1 MEKRTKRIFL
11 WFEKRL
17 PYFVLAAAY
26 AISVGLFAL
35 YGEHNLDSD
44 MSSEMVLANLLNK
57 EGKILSTNWFYS
69 TEIRFVSPV
78 IIYQLGLKLFD
89 SWHMARTFAV
99 AVTLLGLI
107 ASVLYMAR
115 GAGMKKA
122 AIYCAAAMILP
133 LSRDYWLLFLYGG
146 CYTVHFSM
154 VCLVIGVILRLDGAK
169 RRIIRLSILCGL
181 SILLGMGGVRQ
192 IMILGAP
199 LIASA
204 ALLCIDE
211 ARRHENLCSMKGSQ
225 QMWIAVGS
233 VVSVVGLLVGYVINS
248 KVLSSKY
255 IFQNQ
260 NNTFIV
266 EFTFD
271 KLIEEFND
279 LLIFLGYDVDAK
291 LLSLGGLSAW
301 ASIILLCMM
310 LISVYILLTR
320 FMQAMNAKQ
329 RLLALFAG
337 SAVLIGLLLSTTTN
351 RGINNYNS
359 VHGVVY
365 YISGILMMVVSA
377 YLLIEVMSCR
387 MKGLRHVTLFAL
399 TMAFFLVAGTN
410 VKKHYRSTDANYEDA
425 ADWLVNHGY
434 TQGFSTFWNGNV
446 MIEASDGK
454 LDMYVFPSWT
464 MDALH
469 SWLQDRSHFEAL
481 PEGKV
486 FVYVDTREE
495 IWDPCACADES
506 RLIYESVGGRAY
518 AYDSAQEVMEIQSRY
533 RAEILAQRA
542 DVEESEYE

>member
-1 MEKRTKRIFL
+1 MGKRIKRIFL
-11 WFEKRL
+11 WLERRL
-17 PYFVLAAAY
+17 PYFVLTAAY
-26 AISVGLFAL
+26 VISVGLFAL

-78 IIYQLGLKLFD
+78 IIYQLGLQLFD

-107 ASVLYMAR
+107 VSVLYMVR
-115 GAGMKKA
+115 EAGMKKA
-122 AIYCAAAMILP
+122 AVYCAAAMTLP

-154 VCLVIGVILRLDGAK
+154 VCLVIGMVLRLYRAK
-169 RRIIRLSILCGL
+169 RKTLSLSILCGL
-181 SILLGMGGVRQ
+181 SVLLGMGGVRQ
-192 IMILGAP
+192 LMILGAP
-199 LIASA
+199 LIISA

-211 ARRHENLCSMKGSQ
+211 ARRHETMSSMKDSQ

-233 VVSVVGLLVGYVINS
+233 VVSVVGLLAGYVINS
-248 KVLSSKY
+248 KVLISKY
-255 IFQNQ
+255 VFQNQ

-266 EFTFD
+266 EFSFD

-301 ASIILLCMM
+301 ASIILMCIMV
-310 LISVYILLTR
+310 ISVYILLTR
-320 FMQAMNAKQ
+320 FMRAMNVKQ
-329 RLLALFAG
+329 RMISLFTG
-337 SAVLIGLLLSTTTN
+337 SAVIIGLLLSTTTN

-377 YLLIEVMSCR
+377 YLLIEVISCR
-387 MKGLRHVTLFAL
+387 MKGLRHMTLFAL
-399 TMAFFLVAGTN
+399 TMVFFLVAGTN

-464 MDALH
+464 MDTLH
-469 SWLQDRSHFEAL
+469 SWLQEKSHFEAL

-495 IWDPCACADES
+495 IWDPSACADES

-518 AYDSAQEVMEIQSRY
+518 AYDSAQEVMEIQHR
-533 RAEILAQRA
+533 RREEFLAQHTA
-542 DVEESEYE
+542 AAENGHE